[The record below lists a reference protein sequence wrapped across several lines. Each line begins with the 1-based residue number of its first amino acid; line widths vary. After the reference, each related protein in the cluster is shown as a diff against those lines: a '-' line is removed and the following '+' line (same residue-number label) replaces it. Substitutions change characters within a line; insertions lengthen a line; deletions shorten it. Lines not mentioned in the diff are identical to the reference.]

1 VVTNAR
7 VDDEDLSDF
16 DPAYFPKRVY
26 RDGKGPRVPMM
37 LTDGQ
42 PEWMRTLRRPV
53 FDASR
58 HRPGPVNVLSDEAMR
73 DVRLA
78 AMDARQRYIQQLND
92 AWKTQPGGAGGEPL
106 TTAPSAEPG
115 SDDDDVE
122 SARDRYIAG
131 LQNAYK
137 TPMGQAPAASAD
149 NIAGL
154 TRSWL
159 SPGARPGPGPG
170 YSDARPAVSRKTG
183 TKDAAADRE
192 QAYAGY
198 LDRLAN
204 GWRK

>member
-1 VVTNAR
+1 MVTRSAG

-16 DPAYFPKRVY
+16 DPACFPKRVY

-42 PEWMRTLRRPV
+42 PPEWMRTLRRPV
-53 FDASR
+53 LDAR
-58 HRPGPVNVLSDEAMR
+58 NHQPHFADVTDARLR
-73 DVRLA
+73 DARLA
-78 AMDARQRYIQQLND
+78 AHDAREAMIGRLQD
-92 AWKTQPGGAGGEPL
+92 AWKVQPVATGGAAH
-106 TTAPSAEPG
+106 TTAPGAAEPDP
-115 SDDDDVE
+115 DDDTM
-122 SARDRYIAG
+122 SPRDQYIAG

-149 NIAGL
+149 NIERA
-154 TRSWL
+154 RQQWI
-159 SPGARPGPGPG
+159 SPGAKPGGG
-170 YSDARPAVSRKTG
+170 FGDARVSRE

-198 LDRLAN
+198 LDRLTN